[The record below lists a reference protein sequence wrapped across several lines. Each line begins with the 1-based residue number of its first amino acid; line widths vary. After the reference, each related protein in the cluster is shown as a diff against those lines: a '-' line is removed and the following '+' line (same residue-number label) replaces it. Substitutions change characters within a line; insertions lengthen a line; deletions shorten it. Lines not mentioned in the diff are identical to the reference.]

1 MRPACVVLKG
11 APRSAEGGGV
21 AETVERQSP
30 ALLAIIRII
39 DGFTD
44 RTGTIISWLS
54 VPLVLAVAYEVTAR
68 YLFNAPTIWAYDA
81 TYMLYGSLFMLG
93 AAYALHKGA
102 HIRTDFFWEKFSIRR
117 KGWID
122 TISYIVFFFPSLIML
137 ISWNEFHY
145 AFQINETSDQTPWRP
160 ALWPFKFVVP
170 LACLLL
176 LIQGVSELIKS
187 IYMMRT
193 GVELEHKEKVEI

>member
-1 MRPACVVLKG
+1 M
-11 APRSAEGGGV
+11 
-21 AETVERQSP
+21 AETRDRPSP
-30 ALLAIIRII
+30 ALLGAIGII

-44 RTGTIISWLS
+44 WTGTLISWLS
-54 VPLVLAVAYEVTAR
+54 VPLVLGVAYEVASR
-68 YLFNAPTIWAYDA
+68 YLFNAPTVWAYDM

-117 KGWID
+117 KGLID
-122 TISYIVFFFPSLIML
+122 AISYVVFFFPSLLMLFL
-137 ISWNEFHY
+137 ISWHEFGY
-145 AFQINETSDQTPWRP
+145 AFRINETSDQTPWRP
-160 ALWPFKFVVP
+160 VLWPFKFVVP

-187 IYMMRT
+187 IYMARF
-193 GVELEHKEKVEI
+193 GVELEHKEKVEV